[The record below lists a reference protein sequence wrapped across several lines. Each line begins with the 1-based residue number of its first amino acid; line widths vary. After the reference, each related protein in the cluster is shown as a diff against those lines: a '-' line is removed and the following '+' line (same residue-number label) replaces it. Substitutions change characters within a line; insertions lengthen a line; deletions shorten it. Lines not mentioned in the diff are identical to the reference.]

1 MLQDLSWLSQ
11 EAKNIHALLQGLFY
25 VFATV
30 LLCLGIF
37 MEYFKWPLGQ
47 MPSFTVLL
55 GRVLIACIL
64 LVAYPHIANTIAG
77 LSDELAHKIGGI
89 NQFDLIRAKLWQRFH
104 LLSWSW
110 VNLKEDL
117 VIVISYLIFLFF
129 HFSLYAMNAFI
140 VYAWILMYV
149 FSPLLIALY
158 VLPQTAG
165 ATKALF
171 RSLIEVSAWKIVW
184 AVLAILLWSSAL
196 SDINKTDFDFLSV
209 LCLSLILAIS
219 LLLTPLVVHALCSGG
234 IAGVS
239 SALGGLTVATSLP
252 ALKIMQY
259 TVRATGSIY
268 RLGMGGAGH
277 AARHGMKARDAFRNH
292 RNMRKK
298 SDNPSSLK
306 TPVHPKRHKPSKPGE
321 KK

>member
-11 EAKNIHALLQGLFY
+11 EAKNIHAVLEGLFY
-25 VFATV
+25 LTATV

-37 MEYFKWPLGQ
+37 LEYFKWPLGQ

-64 LVAYPHIANTIAG
+64 LIAYPHIANTIASV
-77 LSDELAHKIGGI
+77 SDELTQKIGGI
-89 NQFDLIRAKLWQRFH
+89 NQFDLIRARLWQKFH
-104 LLSWSW
+104 VLSWSW
-110 VNLKEDL
+110 VNLKENI
-117 VIVISYLIFLFF
+117 VIAISYLVFLFF

-140 VYAWILMYV
+140 VYAWIVMYV

-184 AVLAILLWSSAL
+184 AVLAVLLWSSAL

-209 LCLSLILAIS
+209 LCLSLILALS
-219 LLLTPLVVHALCSGG
+219 LLLTPLVVHALCGSG
-234 IAGVS
+234 IAGIS
-239 SALGGLTVATSLP
+239 TAMGGLTIATSLP
-252 ALKIMQY
+252 AMKMMQY
-259 TVRATGSIY
+259 ASTAGKSLYNVGRGSAGLATRKY
-268 RLGMGGAGH
+268 FPKAHRMVKATPKF
-277 AARHGMKARDAFRNH
+277 RHPDKPPIFE
-292 RNMRKK
+292 
-298 SDNPSSLK
+298 
-306 TPVHPKRHKPSKPGE
+306 HPKKRPQRKPPSGGKI
-321 KK
+321 